1 MTVRPLEHEPGK
13 YYVGLTADVFG
24 SGDRLVT
31 IVVGK
36 AELHDL
42 WLALREFRSGLP
54 SWRKKGKR
62 CPAPGCGVEIDD
74 RADTCRTHGC
84 GRKPKDGSKKESVVA
99 EDYRPPKGL
108 L

>member
-1 MTVRPLEHEPGK
+1 MAIIPLEREPGK
-13 YYVGLTADVFG
+13 YYVGLTADAYG
-24 SGDRLVT
+24 SRDRLVA
-31 IVVGK
+31 IVAGK
-36 AELHDL
+36 ADLHDL

-62 CPAPGCGVEIDD
+62 CRDCGIEVDD

-84 GRKPKDGSKKESVVA
+84 GRKPKDGSKKEPVVA
-99 EDYRPPKGL
+99 ENYRPPKGL